1 MKYIGHGGK
10 ELVERVLPSIEAK
23 KRIKGLKQIPVSSRV
38 ARECIDIAYGFF
50 TPLQGFMGKKEV
62 ESVCKKMTLTDG
74 TLWPIPIIFDIDT
87 EKIKEKGIKETET
100 ILLTY
105 HGHALAI
112 LEIEEIFN
120 YNKLDLEQAVLGTT
134 DLKHPGVKMYND
146 LKDTFISGKVTLVN
160 DIKFNPPFDKFWY
173 TPKQLREIFAEKGW
187 ERIVAHQ
194 TRNVPH
200 TGHEWLMKG
209 AWFSA
214 NGDLPVEKLKT
225 GILVSCI
232 IGPKRIGDYID
243 EAILLGHQKLHDAKY
258 FRDDIHMVSFILWDM
273 RYAGPKEAVL
283 HAIIR
288 SNLGCTHHMF
298 GRDHAGVGSY
308 YDPYDAHRI
317 FDQIPENSLN
327 IKPVRILEWW
337 YCPICGEVTYSGLCG
352 HIDKKQPFSG
362 TMIRRIIQDK
372 IQPARSLMRPE
383 VFEMVIKAA
392 NEYGFGS
399 PFCTEEYLN
408 KRQKVFEI
416 PLPLCHS
423 HESGNPE
430 DKK

>member
-1 MKYIGHGGK
+1 MKSIGHGGK
-10 ELVERVLPSIEAK
+10 ELVERILLPIEVK
-23 KRIKGLKQIPVSSRV
+23 KRIKGLIQVSVSSRV

-50 TPLQGFMGKKEV
+50 TPLQGFMGKKDV
-62 ESVCKKMTLTDG
+62 ESVCKKMILSDN
-74 TLWPIPIIFDIDT
+74 TLWPIPIIFDITND
-87 EKIKEKGIKETET
+87 EIKEKGIKEKDT

-105 HGHALAI
+105 QNRNLAI

-134 DLKHPGVKMYND
+134 DFNHPGVKMYND
-146 LKDTFISGKVTLVN
+146 LKDTFISGKITLVN
-160 DIKFNPPFDKFWY
+160 KIKFNSPYDKFWY

-214 NGDLPVEKLKT
+214 NGDLPVEELKT

-232 IGPKRIGDYID
+232 IGPKRVGDYID
-243 EAILLGHQKLHDAKY
+243 EAILLGQQKLHDAKY

-288 SNLGCTHHMF
+288 SNLGCTYHMF

-317 FDQIPENSLN
+317 FAQFPKGSLN
-327 IKPVRILEWW
+327 IKPVRVLEWW
-337 YCPICGEVTYSGLCG
+337 YCPVCGEVTYSGLCG
-352 HIDKKQPFSG
+352 HIDKKQSFSG
-362 TMIRRIIQDK
+362 TMIRSIIQDK
-372 IQPARSLMRPE
+372 VQPARLLMRPE
-383 VFEMVIKAA
+383 VFEKIMEAA
-392 NEYGFGS
+392 EHYGFGS
-399 PFCTEEYLN
+399 PFCSEEYLAQ
-408 KRQKVFEI
+408 RQPVFEL
-416 PLPLCHS
+416 LPL
-423 HESGNPE
+423 
-430 DKK
+430 

>member
-1 MKYIGHGGK
+1 MKSIGHGGK
-10 ELVERVLPSIEAK
+10 ELVERILLPIEVK
-23 KRIKGLKQIPVSSRV
+23 KRIKGLIQVSVSSRV

-50 TPLQGFMGKKEV
+50 TPLQGFMGKKDV
-62 ESVCKKMTLTDG
+62 ESVCKKMILSDN
-74 TLWPIPIIFDIDT
+74 TLWPIPIIFDITND
-87 EKIKEKGIKETET
+87 EIKEKGIKEKDT

-105 HGHALAI
+105 QNRNLAI
-112 LEIEEIFN
+112 LEIEEIFS

-146 LKDTFISGKVTLVN
+146 LKDAFISGKITLVN
-160 DIKFNPPFDKFWY
+160 KIKFNSPFDKFWY
-173 TPKQLREIFAEKGW
+173 TPKQLRKIFAEKGW

-194 TRNVPH
+194 TRNAPH

-209 AWFSA
+209 AWFST

-243 EAILLGHQKLHDAKY
+243 EAILLGQQKLHDAKY
-258 FRDDIHMVSFILWDM
+258 FRGDIHMVSFILWDM
-273 RYAGPKEAVL
+273 RYAGPKEAIL

-317 FDQIPENSLN
+317 FAQFPKGSLN
-327 IKPVRILEWW
+327 IKPVRVLEWW
-337 YCPICGEVTYSGLCG
+337 YCPVCGEVTYSGLCG
-352 HIDKKQPFSG
+352 HIEGKQLFSG
-362 TMIRRIIQDK
+362 TMIRSIIQDK
-372 IQPARSLMRPE
+372 VQPARLLMRPE
-383 VFEMVIKAA
+383 VFEKIMEAA
-392 NEYGFGS
+392 EHYGFGS
-399 PFCTEEYLN
+399 PFCSEEYLAQ
-408 KRQKVFEI
+408 RQPVFEL
-416 PLPLCHS
+416 LPL
-423 HESGNPE
+423 
-430 DKK
+430 

>member
-1 MKYIGHGGK
+1 MKNIGHGGK
-10 ELVERVLPSIEAK
+10 EIVERVLPPKEVERK
-23 KRIKGLKQIPVSSRV
+23 IKGLKKIPVNDRV
-38 ARECIDIAYGFF
+38 TRECIDLAYGFF
-50 TPLQGFMGKKEV
+50 TPLQGFMGKEDI
-62 ESVCKKMTLTDG
+62 ESVCKKMTLTNG
-74 TLWPIPIIFDIDT
+74 TLWPIPVIFDIAN
-87 EKIKEKGIKETET
+87 EEIKQQGIKEKDN

-105 HGHALAI
+105 YSNALAV

-120 YNKLDLEQAVLGTT
+120 YNKLDLEQAVLGST
-134 DLKHPGVKMYND
+134 DLKHPGVKTYNA

-160 DIKFNPPFDKFWY
+160 EIKFNPPFDKFWY

-214 NGDLPVEKLKT
+214 NSDLPAEKLKT

-243 EAILLGHQKLHDAKY
+243 EAIVLGHQKLRDAKY

-273 RYAGPKEAVL
+273 RYAGPKEAIL

-352 HIDKKQPFSG
+352 HMDKKQPFSG
-362 TMIRRIIQDK
+362 TMIRSMIQDK
-372 IQPARSLMRPE
+372 VKPTKLIMRPE
-383 VFEMVIKAA
+383 VFETVIKAA
-392 NEYGFGS
+392 DEYGFGS

-408 KRQKVFEI
+408 KRQEVFE
-416 PLPLCHS
+416 LPKL
-423 HESGNPE
+423 
-430 DKK
+430 

>member
-10 ELVERVLPSIEAK
+10 EIVERVLPPIEAK
-23 KRIKGLKQIPVSSRV
+23 KRIKGLKQITVTDRV
-38 ARECIDIAYGFF
+38 ARECIDLAYGFF
-50 TPLQGFMGKKEV
+50 TPLQGFIGIADVK
-62 ESVCKKMTLTDG
+62 SVCKKMTLKNG
-74 TLWPIPIIFDIDT
+74 TLWPIPIIFDIAN
-87 EKIKEKGIKETET
+87 EEIKEKGIKEKES

-105 HGHALAI
+105 HGHNLAI
-112 LEIEEIFN
+112 LEVEEIFK
-120 YNKLDLEQAVLGTT
+120 YDKIDLEEAVLGTT
-134 DLKHPGVKMYND
+134 DLKHPGVKIYNT

-160 DIKFNPPFDKFWY
+160 EIKFNPPFDKFWF

-200 TGHEWLMKG
+200 AGHEWLMKG

-214 NGDLPVEKLKT
+214 NGDLSVEKLKT

-232 IGPKRIGDYID
+232 IGPKRVGDYID
-243 EAILLGHQKLHDAKY
+243 EAILLGQQQLNDSSY
-258 FRDDIHMVSFILWDM
+258 FRNDIHMVSFILWDM
-273 RYAGPKEAVL
+273 RYAGPKEALL

-317 FDQIPENSLN
+317 FDEIPEGNLN

-337 YCPICGEVTYSGLCG
+337 YCPICQEVTYSGLCG
-352 HIDKKQPFSG
+352 HMKERQNFSG
-362 TMIRRIIQDK
+362 TMIRSIIQDK
-372 IQPARSLMRPE
+372 VQPTRLLMRPE
-383 VFEMVIKAA
+383 VFQTMMQSAKK
-392 NEYGFGS
+392 YGFDS
-399 PFCTEEYLN
+399 PFCSEKYL
-408 KRQKVFEI
+408 KQRQPVFRL
-416 PLPLCHS
+416 LPLS
-423 HESGNPE
+423 
-430 DKK
+430 

>member
-1 MKYIGHGGK
+1 MQYIGHGNK
-10 ELVERVLPSIEAK
+10 EIIERVLSTIDAK
-23 KRIKGLKQIPVSSRV
+23 EKIKGLKKVTISSRV
-38 ARECIDIAYGFF
+38 ARECIDLAYGFF
-50 TPLQGFMGKKEV
+50 TPLQGFMGKGDV
-62 ESVCKKMTLTDG
+62 DSVCEKMKLING
-74 TLWPIPIIFDIDT
+74 IFWPIPIVFDIAND
-87 EKIKEKGIKETET
+87 EIKEKGIKEKDT

-105 HGHALAI
+105 HDHVLAI

-134 DLKHPGVKMYND
+134 DLKHPGVKMYNA
-146 LKDTFISGKVTLVN
+146 LKDAFIGGKITLVN
-160 DIKFNPPFDKFWY
+160 IPKFTPPFDKFWY
-173 TPKQLREIFAEKGW
+173 TPLQLREKFANKGW

-209 AWFSA
+209 AWFSS
-214 NGDLPVEKLKT
+214 NGDLPSEKLKT

-243 EAILLGHQKLHDAKY
+243 EAIILGHQKLHEAKY
-258 FRDDIHMVSFILWDM
+258 FRDDIHMVSFVLWDM
-273 RYAGPKEAVL
+273 RYAGPKEALL

-288 SNLGCTHHMF
+288 TNLGCTHHMF

-317 FDQIPENSLN
+317 FDKIPKESLK

-352 HIDKKQPFSG
+352 HINKKQPFSG
-362 TMIRRIIQDK
+362 SMIRSMIQDK
-372 IQPARSLMRPE
+372 VKPTKLIIRPE
-383 VFEMVIKAA
+383 VFENLMENADK
-392 NEYGFGS
+392 YGFGS

-408 KRQKVFEI
+408 RRQPVIE
-416 PLPLCHS
+416 LS
-423 HESGNPE
+423 
-430 DKK
+430 

>member
-1 MKYIGHGGK
+1 MRYIGHGGK
-10 ELVERVLPSIEAK
+10 EIIERVLPPIEAK
-23 KRIKGLKQIPVSSRV
+23 KRIKGLKRIAVTGRV
-38 ARECIDIAYGFF
+38 ARECINLAYGFF
-50 TPLQGFMGKKEV
+50 SPLEGFMRKADV
-62 ESVCKKMTLTDG
+62 EAVCEKMNLANG
-74 TLWPIPIIFDIDT
+74 IIWSIPIIFDIT
-87 EKIKEKGIKETET
+87 NKEIKEKRIKEGNT

-105 HGHALAI
+105 YNCPLAI
-112 LEIEEIFN
+112 MEIEEIFN
-120 YNKLDLEQAVLGTT
+120 YDKLKLEQSILCTT
-134 DLKHPGVKMYND
+134 DIKHPGVKMFDN
-146 LKDTFISGKVTLVN
+146 LKDAFIGGKVTLVN
-160 DIKFNPPFDKFWY
+160 IPKFNLPFDRFWY
-173 TPKQLREIFAEKGW
+173 TPRQLRKIFAEKGW

-214 NGDLPVEKLKT
+214 NEDFPVEKLKT

-243 EAILLGHQKLHDAKY
+243 EAIILGHQKLHDDKY
-258 FRDDIHMVSFILWDM
+258 FRDDIHLVSLVLWDM

-298 GRDHAGVGSY
+298 GRDHAGVGTY

-317 FDQIPENSLN
+317 FDQIPEGSLN
-327 IKPVRILEWW
+327 IKPVRISEWW

-352 HIDKKQPFSG
+352 HDKKRQGFSG
-362 TMIRRIIQDK
+362 TMIRSIIQDK
-372 IQPARSLMRPE
+372 VKPTKLIMRPE
-383 VFEMVIKAA
+383 VFDMVMESADK
-392 NEYGFGS
+392 YGFGS

-408 KRQKVFEI
+408 KRQPVFE
-416 PLPLCHS
+416 LPVL
-423 HESGNPE
+423 
-430 DKK
+430 